1 MPRSSARRN
10 EIHEKL
16 RHTLAFL
23 LNHVLANHLAGLEMG
38 VLVERFLLSQ
48 LNDLRVRLQNEI
60 QLLVRDEEEGVEED
74 SSSSYSY
81 SSCLLYTSPSPRD
94 RG

>member
-1 MPRSSARRN
+1 
-10 EIHEKL
+10 
-16 RHTLAFL
+16 
-23 LNHVLANHLAGLEMG
+23 MG

-81 SSCLLYTSPSPRD
+81 SSEDEDEPPQEVEP
-94 RG
+94 